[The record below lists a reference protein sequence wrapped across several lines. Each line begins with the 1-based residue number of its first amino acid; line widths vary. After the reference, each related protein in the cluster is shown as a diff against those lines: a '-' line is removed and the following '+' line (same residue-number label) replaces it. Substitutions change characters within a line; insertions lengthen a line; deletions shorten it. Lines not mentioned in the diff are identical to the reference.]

1 MVRSLKFLVMLMVA
15 ILSLGAVSADPITVE
30 SVNVQEVSGEYV
42 ATVLLENENTSSG
55 VDTLL
60 SFDVNGVVSSQY
72 VTVDTA
78 SSTQSFELVDVL
90 SNYDDLVVGNSYV
103 LTVSTDNSSDSEP
116 FVFGSISEDSGLPVS
131 ISSIKVD
138 GSTLTDYSSVSVD
151 NGDVLE
157 IQISYLSQKDADNAR
172 FRAEIEGYEH
182 STITDATN
190 LFSVVKGVSS
200 SKTLTLQ
207 LPSDMESQK
216 AYILRIYGSNDLSG
230 LTYKE
235 YSLYVDTQR
244 HRVDIS
250 DLVMS
255 PETGVEA
262 GQAVIANVRV
272 TNRGQKVQDSV
283 KVVIEVPQLNIRASS
298 YVSNLDIGEA
308 ITSEDMY
315 LGVPTDAG
323 AGVYTANVYTQY
335 NDGYTQSQATFDFV
349 VLASSNAGNDRLII
363 SADADSKLVA
373 GETTNVEIVVGNP
386 SSQSKAI
393 SVVPTNMDWAAVNVN
408 PSFGMVQPGADKSY
422 NVKVTPYED
431 VRGTQTLSLLVKED
445 NVVVKE
451 LSIPVVFEDSK
462 EDSKEGINWLNIV
475 LVVLIVLL
483 VIVLLVLLISLLRGK
498 NTEQNNNVYVNNE
511 EHDSADE
518 YY

>member
-1 MVRSLKFLVMLMVA
+1 MIA
-15 ILSLGAVSADPITVE
+15 ILSLGTAFAADHITVE
-30 SVNVQEVSGEYV
+30 SVNVQEVNGDYV
-42 ATVLLENENTSSG
+42 ATVLLENANTSLG
-55 VDTLL
+55 VDAGL
-60 SFDVNGVVSSQY
+60 SFEVSGIVSREFI
-72 VTVDTA
+72 TVDTV
-78 SSTQSFELVDVL
+78 SSTQSFELVDIL

-103 LTVSTDNSSDSEP
+103 LTVSAENSSDSEP
-116 FVFGSISEDSGLPVS
+116 FVFGTIAEDSGLPVS
-131 ISSIKVD
+131 ITSIRVD
-138 GSTLTDYSSVSVD
+138 GTTLLDSSSLSVD

-157 IQISYLSQKDADNAR
+157 IQVSYLGQKDADNAR

-200 SKTLTLQ
+200 SKELTLR

-216 AYILRIYGSNDLSG
+216 EYILRIYGSNDLSG

-315 LGVPTDAG
+315 LGVPTDAR
-323 AGVYTANVYTQY
+323 AGVYTANVFTQY

-349 VLASSNAGNDRLII
+349 VLASSDAGNDRLII
-363 SADADSKLVA
+363 SADANSKIVA
-373 GETTNVEIVVGNP
+373 GETSTVQIVVGNP

-393 SVVPTNMDWAAVNVN
+393 SVVPANMDWAAVDVN
-408 PSFGMVQPGADKSY
+408 PSFGMVQAGADRSY
-422 NVKVTPYED
+422 DIKVTPYED
-431 VRGTQTLSLLVKED
+431 VRGTQTLSLLIKED
-445 NVVVKE
+445 NVVIQE
-451 LSIPVVFEDSK
+451 LSIPVVFEESTTEEK
-462 EDSKEGINWLNIV
+462 SGFNWLNLV
-475 LVVLIVLL
+475 LIALIVLL
-483 VIVLLVLLISLLRGK
+483 IIVLLILLISLLKGK
-498 NTEQNNNVYVNNE
+498 NNENNNNVYANDE

>member
-1 MVRSLKFLVMLMVA
+1 MIA
-15 ILSLGAVSADPITVE
+15 ILSLGTAFAADHITVE
-30 SVNVQEVSGEYV
+30 SVNVQEVNGDYV
-42 ATVLLENENTSSG
+42 ATVLLENANTSLG
-55 VDTLL
+55 VDARL
-60 SFDVNGVVSSQY
+60 SFEVSGIVSREFI
-72 VTVDTA
+72 TVDTV
-78 SSTQSFELVDVL
+78 SSTQSFELVDIL

-103 LTVSTDNSSDSEP
+103 LTVSAENSSDSEP
-116 FVFGSISEDSGLPVS
+116 FVFGTIAEDSGLPVS
-131 ISSIKVD
+131 ITSIRVD
-138 GSTLTDYSSVSVD
+138 GTTLLDSSSLSVD

-157 IQISYLSQKDADNAR
+157 IQVSYLGQKDADNAR

-200 SKTLTLQ
+200 SKALTLR

-216 AYILRIYGSNDLSG
+216 EYILRIYGSNDLSG

-315 LGVPTDAG
+315 LGVPTDAR
-323 AGVYTANVYTQY
+323 AGVYTANVFTQY

-349 VLASSNAGNDRLII
+349 VLASSDARNDRLII
-363 SADADSKLVA
+363 SADANSKIVA
-373 GETTNVEIVVGNP
+373 GETSTVQIVVGNP

-393 SVVPTNMDWAAVNVN
+393 SVVPANMDWAAVDVN
-408 PSFGMVQPGADKSY
+408 PSFGMVQAGADRSY
-422 NVKVTPYED
+422 DIKVTPYED
-431 VRGTQTLSLLVKED
+431 VRGTQTLSLLIKED
-445 NVVVKE
+445 NVVIQE
-451 LSIPVVFEDSK
+451 LSIPVVFEESTTEEK
-462 EDSKEGINWLNIV
+462 SGFNWLNLV
-475 LVVLIVLL
+475 LIALIVLL
-483 VIVLLVLLISLLRGK
+483 IIVLLILLISLLKGK
-498 NTEQNNNVYVNNE
+498 NNENNNNVYANDE

>member
-1 MVRSLKFLVMLMVA
+1 MIA
-15 ILSLGAVSADPITVE
+15 ILSLGTAYANITVE
-30 SVNVQEVSGEYV
+30 SVNVQEVNGEYV
-42 ATVLLENENTSSG
+42 ATVLLENANTSLG
-55 VDTLL
+55 VDARL
-60 SFDVNGVVSSQY
+60 SFEVSGIVSQEY
-72 VTVDTA
+72 VTVNTA

-103 LTVSTDNSSDSEP
+103 LTVSAENSSDSEP
-116 FVFGSISEDSGLPVS
+116 FVFGTIAEDSGLPVS
-131 ISSIKVD
+131 ITTIRVD
-138 GSTLTDYSSVSVD
+138 GTTLLDSSSLSVD

-157 IQISYLSQKDADNAR
+157 IQVSYLGQKDADNAR

-200 SKTLTLQ
+200 SKALTLR

-216 AYILRIYGSNDLSG
+216 EYILRIYGSNDLSG

-315 LGVPTDAG
+315 LGVPTDAR
-323 AGVYTANVYTQY
+323 AGVYTANVFTQY

-349 VLASSNAGNDRLII
+349 VLASSDAGNDRLII
-363 SADADSKLVA
+363 SADADSKIVA
-373 GETTNVEIVVGNP
+373 GETSTVQIVVGNP

-393 SVVPTNMDWAAVNVN
+393 SVVPTNMDWATVDVD
-408 PSFGMVQPGADKSY
+408 PSFGMVQAGADKSY
-422 NVKVTPYED
+422 NVKVTPYGD
-431 VRGTQTLSLLVKED
+431 VRGTQTLGLLIKED
-445 NVVVKE
+445 NVVIQE
-451 LSIPVVFEDSK
+451 LSIPVVFEESAK
-462 EDSKEGINWLNIV
+462 EEKSGFNWLNVV
-475 LVVLIVLL
+475 LIALIVLL
-483 VIVLLVLLISLLRGK
+483 IIVLLILLISLLKGK
-498 NTEQNNNVYVNNE
+498 NNENNNNVYVNDE

>member
-1 MVRSLKFLVMLMVA
+1 MIA
-15 ILSLGAVSADPITVE
+15 ILSLGTAFAADHITVE
-30 SVNVQEVSGEYV
+30 SVNVQEVNGDYV
-42 ATVLLENENTSSG
+42 ATVLLENANTSLG
-55 VDTLL
+55 VDARL
-60 SFDVNGVVSSQY
+60 SFEVSGIVSREFI
-72 VTVDTA
+72 TVDTV
-78 SSTQSFELVDVL
+78 SSTQSFELVDIL

-103 LTVSTDNSSDSEP
+103 LTVSAENSSDSEP
-116 FVFGSISEDSGLPVS
+116 FVFGTIAEDSGLPVS
-131 ISSIKVD
+131 ITSIRVD
-138 GSTLTDYSSVSVD
+138 GTTLLDSSSLSVD

-157 IQISYLSQKDADNAR
+157 IQVSYLGQKDADNAR

-200 SKTLTLQ
+200 SKALTLR

-216 AYILRIYGSNDLSG
+216 EYILRIYGSNDLSG

-315 LGVPTDAG
+315 LGVPTDAR
-323 AGVYTANVYTQY
+323 AGVYTANVFTQY

-349 VLASSNAGNDRLII
+349 VLASSDAGNDRLII
-363 SADADSKLVA
+363 SADANSKIVA
-373 GETTNVEIVVGNP
+373 GETSTVQIVVGNP

-393 SVVPTNMDWAAVNVN
+393 SVVPANMDWAAVDVN
-408 PSFGMVQPGADKSY
+408 PSFGMVQAGADRSY
-422 NVKVTPYED
+422 DIKVTPYED
-431 VRGTQTLSLLVKED
+431 VRGTQTLSLLIKED
-445 NVVVKE
+445 NVVIQE
-451 LSIPVVFEDSK
+451 LSIPVVFEESTTEEK
-462 EDSKEGINWLNIV
+462 SGFNWLNLV
-475 LVVLIVLL
+475 LIALIVLL
-483 VIVLLVLLISLLRGK
+483 IIVLLILLISLLKGK
-498 NTEQNNNVYVNNE
+498 NNENNNNVYANDE